1 MAYQRVFV
9 IVLDSVGSGQAGDAA
24 KFDDVGADTLG
35 HVGEYYQGR
44 LQLPN
49 LGKMGLSNLRN
60 TPIEGVPVATP
71 AIGDY
76 GQMAEVSAGKDS
88 MNGHW

>member
-9 IVLDSVGSGQAGDAA
+9 IVLDSVGTGQAGDAA

-35 HVGEYYQGR
+35 HVGEYYQGS

-60 TPIEGVPVATP
+60 TQLREFPLLLRQLEIMDKWQKYRLVRIV
-71 AIGDY
+71 
-76 GQMAEVSAGKDS
+76 
-88 MNGHW
+88 